1 MRKVLLALALL
12 SFHSC
17 AIVKDGYNK
26 DPEKLKEYIME
37 APGLT
42 QDQLFVAANTF
53 VTRVISGRQNT
64 IEYEDKE
71 AGKVIGYL
79 YDFIKIGGPTDIR
92 YKYEIDVK
100 DEKIRCRFSFPQL
113 YTDSG
118 RPGWYNINAVAVYN
132 DIVERWELIPGAIIG
147 LAKEEKDW

>member
-37 APGLT
+37 APGLS
-42 QDQLFVAANTF
+42 QDQLFVAVNTF
-53 VTRVISGRQNT
+53 VTRVIRNRPNT

-79 YDFIKIGGPTDIR
+79 FDEIRIGGRTEIR

-100 DEKIRCRFSFPQL
+100 DGKLRFRFSYPQFYSSTGRGGWSDLNALSL
-113 YTDSG
+113 Y
-118 RPGWYNINAVAVYN
+118 NEL
-132 DIVERWELIPGAIIG
+132 VESWELIPDAVVA